1 MLVWCTKVW
10 FQSFL
15 RKQSQYIICPP
26 IFWKKQ
32 YKTAVSELSQE
43 GCLYSS
49 RGLNVQKITSL
60 NPIVIL
66 VIFHEK
72 KLLANTYCVVKKI
85 YQSKTHLHVTD
96 AFSDI
101 IGHHNISETFYTF
114 FAERCS
120 KAVLGSLGFGRHFGK
135 VPFQTAKCDGETYGK
150 IKYSIILF
158 LKTFL
163 LY

>member
-15 RKQSQYIICPP
+15 RKQSLYIICPP

-72 KLLANTYCVVKKI
+72 KLLANTYCVVKKNLPI
-85 YQSKTHLHVTD
+85 QNTLTRDRCLQWHYWTPQHQRNLLHLLRGEMLEGC
-96 AFSDI
+96 SWQLGI
-101 IGHHNISETFYTF
+101 RQTFWK
-114 FAERCS
+114 S
-120 KAVLGSLGFGRHFGK
+120 PLPDS
-135 VPFQTAKCDGETYGK
+135 
-150 IKYSIILF
+150 
-158 LKTFL
+158 
-163 LY
+163 